1 MEMSSEV
8 RRRMYL
14 EVSGRRRYGI
24 PIQDDLGRGDM
35 FWAR

>member
-24 PIQDDLGRGDM
+24 PIRDDLGRGDM